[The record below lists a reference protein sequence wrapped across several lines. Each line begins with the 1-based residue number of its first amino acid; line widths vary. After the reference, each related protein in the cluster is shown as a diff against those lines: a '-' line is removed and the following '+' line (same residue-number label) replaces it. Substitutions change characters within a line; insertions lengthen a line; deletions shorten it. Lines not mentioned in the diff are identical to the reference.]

1 LTPESPAL
9 KRSGLRFHFARLLL
23 AASILLSLGHSAVA
37 QAQDTPAPSPGAA
50 KRLKVIVKPA
60 KPFVFE
66 RGGATIGYSVELW
79 RRVAEEAGLEFEL
92 QSVATVPELID
103 AIKEQKADVGV
114 GAISITSEREAI
126 IDFSHPF
133 FESGLQILA
142 SEQGGSSISRA
153 FGKLFTKENGLLLGG
168 LVLALVAISHVLW
181 FVERRRNPES
191 FPENY
196 AAGIWEATWWSICT
210 GITGGCENKAPLGV
224 FGRLVAIVWMLAG
237 MALVATVT
245 ANLTSTMTVD
255 NLVNDIR
262 SMADLKG
269 QTVATVSGS
278 AAERYLTSSG
288 YKVRGFPDVEAACGD
303 LAAGNVKAVVY
314 DAPILRYYLTENA
327 GANFQLVGE
336 VFEKQ
341 DYGFALQQ
349 GSPLRKRI
357 NTALL
362 TLGEQGFFSDL
373 DKKWFA
379 PAKP

>member
-1 LTPESPAL
+1 
-9 KRSGLRFHFARLLL
+9 
-23 AASILLSLGHSAVA
+23 
-37 QAQDTPAPSPGAA
+37 
-50 KRLKVIVKPA
+50 
-60 KPFVFE
+60 
-66 RGGATIGYSVELW
+66 
-79 RRVAEEAGLEFEL
+79 
-92 QSVATVPELID
+92 
-103 AIKEQKADVGV
+103 
-114 GAISITSEREAI
+114 
-126 IDFSHPF
+126 
-133 FESGLQILA
+133 
-142 SEQGGSSISRA
+142 
-153 FGKLFTKENGLLLGG
+153 
-168 LVLALVAISHVLW
+168 
-181 FVERRRNPES
+181 
-191 FPENY
+191 
-196 AAGIWEATWWSICT
+196 
-210 GITGGCENKAPLGV
+210 
-224 FGRLVAIVWMLAG
+224 
-237 MALVATVT
+237 
-245 ANLTSTMTVD
+245 
-255 NLVNDIR
+255 
-262 SMADLKG
+262 MADLKG

-288 YKVRGFPDVEAACGD
+288 YKVRGFPDIEAACGD